1 MTEHDQRRR
10 RVSRIALALAAVLLV
25 AACAARPPAVSY
37 SLILR
42 GGTIYDGSGDEPF
55 VGDVAIEGD
64 RIVAVAPHIAGQA
77 VREIDVRGKAVAPGF
92 INMLAHPQVSL
103 LIDGRAQSDLRQG
116 VTLEVMGEFSM
127 GPLTPRMQSQMR
139 SRQGQGPL
147 QFDVDWTSLDQ
158 YLTQLE
164 SRGVSVNIA
173 SFVGANT
180 IRNYV
185 LGEDNVQPTPGQ
197 LLEMRALVREAM
209 EEGALGVTTA
219 LIYAPDTYATTHELT
234 ELASESAVCGGMYIS
249 HIRSEGARIVEAVQ
263 ETIDIARSS
272 GAPAEIYHLKVA
284 GRDNWGK
291 LDEVIAMIEAAR
303 SSGVRITADMYAY
316 TAGATGLDAS
326 MPRWVQEGGREAWI
340 DRLKD
345 PATRARVIADMRDP
359 NPSWENLM
367 GMAGPENVMLGAFM
381 KPELRPLIGMTLA
394 QVAQSR
400 GVSPEDAAIDLVIED
415 GSRVGVVYFLMSED
429 NVRRLMQ
436 LPWVSFGS
444 DQDAPSI
451 EGVFLQA
458 GNHPRAFGNFA
469 RVLGHYVRDERLIT
483 LQEAVR
489 RLTSFPAE
497 TLSLQDRGRL
507 RAGYLAD
514 IVVFDPATVQDH
526 ATYTTPLQYA
536 TGVDHVIV
544 NGELALENGE
554 PTEARPGRVV
564 RGRAWTGYSGGGCR
578 ASSQDWTWTR

>member
-1 MTEHDQRRR
+1 MTEHDQRPRP
-10 RVSRIALALAAVLLV
+10 VSRIALALAAVLLV
-25 AACAARPPAVSY
+25 SACAARPLAVNY

-42 GGTIYDGSGDEPF
+42 GGTIYDGSGEEPF

-64 RIVAVAPHIAGQA
+64 RIVAVAPHISGQA

-185 LGEDNVQPTPGQ
+185 LGEDNVQPTPSQ

-234 ELASESAVCGGMYIS
+234 ELASESALCGGMYIS

-514 IVVFDPATVQDH
+514 VVVFDPATVQDH